1 MTARADWPFSQ
12 RVVTLDAS
20 FGEPKYFEACPDP
33 AAHRK
38 KSRKMGN
45 LLDRLGV
52 KVEAENEK
60 IGIVDE
66 SGRGC
71 DRNQLVR
78 ACCDSR
84 TPDIIKIRPRGPKW
98 RYPPGP

>member
-1 MTARADWPFSQ
+1 MVA
-12 RVVTLDAS
+12 LDAS

-60 IGIVDE
+60 IGLVDE
-66 SGRGC
+66 SG
-71 DRNQLVR
+71 
-78 ACCDSR
+78 
-84 TPDIIKIRPRGPKW
+84 P
-98 RYPPGP
+98 

>member
-12 RVVTLDAS
+12 RVVALDAS

-60 IGIVDE
+60 IGLVDE
-66 SGRGC
+66 SGRGS
-71 DRNQLVR
+71 DLNQLVW

-84 TPDIIKIRPRGPKW
+84 TPNIIKIRPRGPKW

>member
-12 RVVTLDAS
+12 RVVALDAS

-45 LLDRLGV
+45 LLNRLGV
-52 KVEAENEK
+52 K
-60 IGIVDE
+60 ILYDT
-66 SGRGC
+66 
-71 DRNQLVR
+71 DR
-78 ACCDSR
+78 A
-84 TPDIIKIRPRGPKW
+84 G
-98 RYPPGP
+98 